1 MSFATRNCPTAPSA
15 ARRRSSLAARFSAG
29 FTLIEVMIV
38 VAIIGI
44 LAAIALPAYGEYV
57 LRGKIAEATS
67 TMSSLRIKME
77 QYYQDNRNY
86 GTVSSACPTT
96 AVPTTPPDT
105 KYFTYTCAVGATNQT
120 YTITVAGVA
129 AQGTTGFGY
138 TINESNTRATT
149 GTGSWGKTSTT
160 CWVTKKDGSC

>member
-1 MSFATRNCPTAPSA
+1 MSFAIRTRQSAPSVA
-15 ARRRSSLAARFSAG
+15 PRRSTLAARLSAG

-86 GTVSSACPTT
+86 GTAASACPTT

-105 KYFTYTCAVGATNQT
+105 KYFTYTCTVGATNQT
-120 YTITVAGVA
+120 YTITVGPVA

-138 TINESNTRATT
+138 TINESNTRTTT
-149 GTGSWGKTSTT
+149 GTGSWNKTSTT